1 MTGDCIE
8 LSPAVLNFRIILLQP
23 IFMTNEQESKLAW
36 ILALAADQD
45 PAGIAET
52 HAVVIGLLCA
62 RPSQDERELATH
74 LAALQVGEWS
84 SDDILRQIGPALTT
98 LKSELA
104 STDLN
109 FHPLLPAE
117 DRPLEERTRCLAR
130 WCSGFLTG
138 FGAGE
143 PVLHSDDAR
152 DALRM
157 IEQIARAATDP
168 ETDQEAEETAYTE
181 LTEFVRVAVLMLREE
196 SLQRS

>member
-1 MTGDCIE
+1 M
-8 LSPAVLNFRIILLQP
+8 LNFTIIRRQP
-23 IFMTNEQESKLAW
+23 PEMTTEQESKLAW

-62 RPSQDERELATH
+62 RPDQDERELATH

-104 STDLN
+104 STNLD
-109 FHPLLPAE
+109 FYPLLPAE
-117 DRPLEERTRCLAR
+117 DRPLIERTTCLAR

-138 FGAGE
+138 FGAGQ
-143 PVLHSDDAR
+143 PVLQTDDAR

-168 ETDQEAEETAYTE
+168 ETDQEAEESAFAE
-181 LTEFVRVAVLMLREE
+181 LTEFLRVAVLLLREE

>member
-1 MTGDCIE
+1 MT
-8 LSPAVLNFRIILLQP
+8 
-23 IFMTNEQESKLAW
+23 TEQESKLAW

-62 RPSQDERELATH
+62 RSDQNERELATH
-74 LAALQVGEWS
+74 LAALQVGEWT

-104 STDLN
+104 APDMR
-109 FHPLLPAE
+109 FQPLLPAD
-117 DRPLEERTRCLAR
+117 DRPLSERTDCMAR
-130 WCSGFLTG
+130 WCLGFLTG
-138 FGAGE
+138 FGAGQ
-143 PVLHSDDAR
+143 PVLKSEEAR

-168 ETDQEAEETAYTE
+168 GSDQEAEENAYTE
-181 LTEFVRVAVLMLREE
+181 LTEFLRVAVLLLREE
-196 SLQRS
+196 GLVRS

>member
-1 MTGDCIE
+1 M
-8 LSPAVLNFRIILLQP
+8 P
-23 IFMTNEQESKLAW
+23 NEQESKLAW

-62 RPSQDERELATH
+62 RPNQDERELAAH

-84 SDDILRQIGPALTT
+84 SDDILRQIGPALST
-98 LKSELA
+98 LKAELA
-104 STDLN
+104 STEMK
-109 FHPLLPAE
+109 FQPLLPA
-117 DRPLEERTRCLAR
+117 DNRPLDERTACMAR

-138 FGAGE
+138 FGAGQPTLKSE
-143 PVLHSDDAR
+143 DSQ

-168 ETDQEAEETAYTE
+168 TSDQEAEESAFAE
-181 LTEFVRVAVLMLREE
+181 LSEFLRVAVLLLREE
-196 SLQRS
+196 SLGQP

>member
-1 MTGDCIE
+1 MT
-8 LSPAVLNFRIILLQP
+8 S
-23 IFMTNEQESKLAW
+23 EQESKLAW

-62 RPSQDERELATH
+62 RPDQDERELAAH
-74 LAALQVGEWS
+74 LAALQVGEWT
-84 SDDILRQIGPALTT
+84 SDDILRSLGPALST

-104 STDLN
+104 SSDIR
-109 FHPLLPAE
+109 FQPLLPAE
-117 DRPLEERTRCLAR
+117 DRPLSERTECMAH

-138 FGAGE
+138 FGAGQ
-143 PVLHSDDAR
+143 PVLKSDEAQ

-168 ETDQEAEETAYTE
+168 DSDQEAEETAFSD
-181 LTEFVRVAVLMLREE
+181 LTEFLRIAVLLLREE
-196 SLQRS
+196 SLGRQ

>member
-1 MTGDCIE
+1 MT
-8 LSPAVLNFRIILLQP
+8 
-23 IFMTNEQESKLAW
+23 TEQESKLAW

-62 RPSQDERELATH
+62 RPDQDERELATH
-74 LAALQVGEWS
+74 LAALQVGEWTS
-84 SDDILRQIGPALTT
+84 EDILRQIGPALTT

-117 DRPLEERTRCLAR
+117 DRPLDERTACLAR

-138 FGAGE
+138 FGAGQ
-143 PVLHSDDAR
+143 PVLQSDDAR

-168 ETDQEAEETAYTE
+168 ETDQEAEETAYME
-181 LTEFVRVAVLMLREE
+181 LTEFVRVAVLLLREE
-196 SLQRS
+196 SLQQS